1 MVHSRVSIVAGALI
15 LSAVASAQVPAPAGP
30 AARSP
35 ANAAPLYAAAAKD
48 LLRTFAIEAA
58 HGLELPAAPDDP
70 AAFAAAAAGWRDVVT
85 RSAGERTT
93 FAQAARLPRCDFG
106 PGADAFS
113 CGYEDHWVALWKLVN
128 LTAAHGLQA
137 LAERQP
143 EAAGNAAEDA
153 FTLLRHARHLADQ
166 PAQTAGA
173 LAGQCEV
180 HGLVLLQSV
189 LLVEPGPGA
198 KVLERAAAELAEHE
212 AKRPGRRG
220 ARACILAEQRR
231 YLEATIGAAKAEP
244 LGKEANATEA
254 KLLREFGG
262 PFLARVLEHS
272 SAWLGCLDGDGGFD
286 LKAALA
292 GQAQRKAEIRRRTDP
307 AQVRKKLPV
316 LAPEVAVEELAKM
329 VATLLLV
336 DVDPVLRS
344 DHQGLALLRE
354 CRARLERK
362 PAAVGDG
369 K

>member
-1 MVHSRVSIVAGALI
+1 MTHPLVSIVAVLFVSSAGVAGA
-15 LSAVASAQVPAPAGP
+15 QEPAPRP
-30 AARSP
+30 P
-35 ANAAPLYAAAAKD
+35 ANAAPLYVAAAKD
-48 LLRTFAIEAA
+48 LLRTFAVDSALD
-58 HGLELPAAPDDP
+58 LELPAAPDDP
-70 AAFAAAAAGWRDVVT
+70 AAFAAAVAGWRDVLT
-85 RSAGERTT
+85 KSAGERTT
-93 FAQAARLPRCDFG
+93 FAQAARLPSCDFG
-106 PGADAFS
+106 PGTDAFS
-113 CGYEDHWVALWKLVN
+113 CGYEDHWMALWKLVN

-143 EAAGNAAEDA
+143 EAAGSAAEDA
-153 FTLLRHARHLADQ
+153 FTLLRHARHLANQ

-198 KVLERAAAELAEHE
+198 KILERAAAELAAH
-212 AKRPGRRG
+212 ASQRTGRRG

-231 YLEATIGAAKAEP
+231 HLEATIGAAKAEP
-244 LGKEANATEA
+244 VGKEANATEA

-262 PFLARVLEHS
+262 QFTARVLEHS
-272 SAWLGCLDGDGGFD
+272 SAWLACLDGDGDFD

-307 AQVRKKLPV
+307 AQVRKKLPA

-336 DVDPVLRS
+336 DVDPVLRT
-344 DHQGLALLRE
+344 DHQALALLQE